1 MGPALLGAAGKLVHK
16 VFMTAAT
23 PDRPAQLGRTDNLPK
38 AYGRLEPRAAQ
49 VQGPTGSGVQAGP
62 NRTVD
67 APKVRGHLGPRRAG
81 AGPYRVWSSG

>member
-1 MGPALLGAAGKLVHK
+1 MPGAAGKMVHK

-49 VQGPTGSGVQAGP
+49 VQGPTGFGSRLDKPSVNLPKDSGCLELHNA
-62 NRTVD
+62 
-67 APKVRGHLGPRRAG
+67 
-81 AGPYRVWSSG
+81 